1 MKWAEDD
8 GAKGTDVGVD
18 RIVTERLAGTCTV
31 ARDVVLAIGDWKNNA
46 ELMLSVRDLGYLDD
60 DHDVWDATVEAGKFW
75 KLWRPAK
82 LIATDLNPE
91 FTDPAYGPIDA
102 TATPWADR
110 QWHHVVFDPPY
121 KLNGTPSAPDVP
133 YGVADG
139 ATNGARL
146 SLLEAGVREC
156 ARVLGDGY
164 LLVKCQD
171 MVAGGR
177 VRWQTDIATRAAEAA
192 GLRKIDALL
201 FRSYRPQDPERGQQ
215 HARRN
220 YSTLL
225 VFTRNGRK

>member
-1 MKWAEDD
+1 MAE
-8 GAKGTDVGVD
+8 AC
-18 RIVTERLAGTCTV
+18 AV

-60 DHDVWDATVEAGKFW
+60 DHDVWDATINEGKFW
-75 KLWRPAK
+75 RLWRPAK
-82 LIATDLNPE
+82 LVGTDIDPK

-102 TATPWADR
+102 TATPWPDR
-110 QWHHVVFDPPY
+110 HWHHVVFDPPY
-121 KLNGTPSAPDVP
+121 KLNGTSRASDKAADAP
-133 YGVADG
+133 YGVHEK

-146 SLLEAGVREC
+146 SLLEAGVAEC

-171 MVAGGR
+171 QVAGGR
-177 VRWQTDIATRAAEAA
+177 IRWQTDIAKDAAEAA

-225 VFTRNGRK
+225 VFTRSGRR